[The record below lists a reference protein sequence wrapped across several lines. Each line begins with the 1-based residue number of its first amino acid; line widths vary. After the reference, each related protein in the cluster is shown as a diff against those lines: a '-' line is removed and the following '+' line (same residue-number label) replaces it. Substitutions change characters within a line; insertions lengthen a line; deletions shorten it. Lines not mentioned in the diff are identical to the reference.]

1 MFIKHKQFLRKTF
14 PPGAGWHI
22 AFLTKSH
29 IYRFHL
35 SRYWRLAK
43 KWLARFVLA
52 FLAALVGVGISIALT
67 GNGQWAI
74 VNAKEPIP
82 NSQSPIPNSQ
92 QLLQQGREFFQAEQF
107 SQAAEVWQ
115 QAAAAFKASGD
126 KLGEAQALNH
136 LSLAYQQLGKLP
148 EAQDAIASSLALIR
162 NSDNNSESGI
172 ILAQA
177 LNAQGH
183 LQLALGQSEAALK
196 NWQKAAT
203 TYFQIGDKEGAIGC
217 QINQAQA
224 LQNLGL
230 YRRARKTLEEVEVS
244 LQTQPNSLLKATGL
258 RSLGNSLRA
267 IGELEKSRQL
277 LQQSLSIAQE
287 LRSPAAISAAQFSL
301 GNTNRAL
308 ANRAEYLENA
318 ASAKTEVQAAISAYQ
333 QAAKTST
340 SPIMRVQAQVNQL
353 SLLLEE
359 RQFSEAENLRA
370 QIHFEKLP
378 ASRRSVFAR
387 INFAQS
393 LGKLTNGK
401 SQIDNSK
408 KEENSQL
415 PLANRQEIA
424 QILAKAVQEA
434 RSIKDTRAES
444 FALGNLGALYE
455 LAHQAKEAENLT
467 QQALVLA
474 QAINAAD
481 VYYRW
486 QWQLGRLLKTQGDEK
501 GAIAAY
507 GVAVE
512 TLKSLRSDLV
522 AINADNSDIQF
533 SFRDTVEPVY
543 REFVDLLVSIKS
555 EQSQENL
562 RQARYAI
569 ESLQLAE
576 LDNFFQEA
584 CINAKPVQIDRVD
597 TSAAVIYPIILKD
610 KLAVIFALPES
621 GLRLYTTLKSESEIA
636 IILDELQQDIGRV
649 AANNDR
655 VLRLSQQ
662 VYDWIIRPAEAEL
675 EKNKV
680 QTLVFVPDGLLR
692 NIPMAAL
699 HDGKQYLIE
708 KYSIALTPGLQLLAP
723 QPLRREQFRVLTAGL
738 SEARQ
743 GFPALPNVRPEL
755 EQIKSQ
761 INSQVLLNS
770 EFTDNNLQQALNVV
784 PFPIVHI
791 ATHGQFSS
799 QAEKTFILTWN
810 DKINVKDL
818 DILLRRKQQKFSRP
832 IELLVF
838 SACETADGDN
848 RAALGLAGVAVK
860 AGARST
866 LATLWRVSDDSTA
879 ALMVK
884 FYNELAKS
892 GITKAEALRQAQVQL
907 LQSKRYKFPYFWA
920 PYVLVGNWR

>member
-1 MFIKHKQFLRKTF
+1 MSIRQLLRKAF
-14 PPGAGWHI
+14 PQGTGWDI
-22 AFLTKSH
+22 AFLSQSH
-29 IYRFHL
+29 IHRFNLYQYR
-35 SRYWRLAK
+35 RQTK
-43 KWLARFVLA
+43 KWLIRFALA
-52 FLAALVGVGISIALT
+52 FLAALVGAGVSIALT
-67 GNGQWAI
+67 GNGIWGIA
-74 VNAKEPIP
+74 NGKEPIP

-92 QLLQQGREFFQAEQF
+92 QLLEQGIKFFQAEQF

-126 KLGEAQALNH
+126 RLGEAQALSH
-136 LSLAYQQLGKLP
+136 LSLAYQQLGKLA
-148 EAQDAIASSLALIR
+148 EAQDAIASSLSLIR
-162 NSDNNSESGI
+162 NSNNNSESGI

-183 LQLALGQSEAALK
+183 LQLALGESEAALK
-196 NWQKAAT
+196 TWQQAAT
-203 TYFQIGDKEGAIGC
+203 TYSQIGDKEGAIGC
-217 QINQAQA
+217 QINEAQA

-230 YRRARKTLEEVEVS
+230 YRRARKILEEVEVS
-244 LQTQPNSLLKATGL
+244 LQTQPNSLVKATGL
-258 RSLGNSLRA
+258 RSLANSLRA

-277 LQQSLSIAQE
+277 LQESLIVAQE

-308 ANRAEYLENA
+308 ANRAKYLENT

-333 QAAKTST
+333 QAAETSN

-353 SLLLEE
+353 SLLVEE
-359 RQFSEAENLRA
+359 RQFSEAENLRS
-370 QIHFEKLP
+370 QIHLEQLP
-378 ASRRSVFAR
+378 VSRRSVFAR

-393 LGKLTNGK
+393 LAKLGNGE
-401 SQIDNSK
+401 SEINNRDLQQTL
-408 KEENSQL
+408 QL
-415 PLANRQEIA
+415 PLANNQEIA

-507 GVAVE
+507 NVAVE
-512 TLKSLRSDLV
+512 TLESLRSDLV

-533 SFRDTVEPVY
+533 SFRDSVEPVY
-543 REFVDLLVSIKS
+543 REFVDLLVSTKS
-555 EQSQENL
+555 EQRQDKL

-569 ESLQLAE
+569 EALQLAE

-621 GLRLYTTLKSESEIA
+621 GLRLYTTLKPESEIA
-636 IILDELQQDIGRV
+636 SILDELQQDIGRI
-649 AANNDR
+649 AANNEQ

-761 INSQVLLNS
+761 VNSQVLLDK
-770 EFTDNNLQQALNVV
+770 EFTDNNLQQALNVL